1 MENDRMGRTP
11 EPEPEEA
18 RIQALHRE
26 VAELESRVA
35 ELKAEA
41 EKASA
46 RIDGAL
52 YRQIEILAVFVA
64 VLALVVTNLIGIDA
78 LGSVGLRGI
87 AKIDLV
93 FVLTAVV
100 LLVALR
106 LIVTGSPRNRK

>member
-1 MENDRMGRTP
+1 MDTGKIPVP
-11 EPEPEEA
+11 ETERESA
-18 RIQALHRE
+18 RLEDLHRQ
-26 VAELESRVA
+26 VAALETRVA

-64 VLALVVTNLIGIDA
+64 VLALIVTNLIGIDA
-78 LGSVGLRGI
+78 LGSIGLRGI

-106 LIVTGSPRNRK
+106 LIVTGVHRK